1 MAFLN
6 NPEMMAG
13 IGTVSR
19 QAQDDAL
26 LDEFPA
32 LPEAAAPFPTPSD
45 KNGVQPT
52 GEIAAGISSLQIGGS
67 KPSFK
72 GAVPG
77 AFRAPAPIRVPALE
91 KCRERRG
98 ARPGKLDLSV
108 LSRSKKVSAGNAE
121 GEGGAASA
129 EEKIQIMCDDGG
141 LRVLAPGR
149 KWKGPALAA
158 ANKFRK
164 SKG

>member
-1 MAFLN
+1 MALLN

-19 QAQDDAL
+19 QAQDDPL

-52 GEIAAGISSLQIGGS
+52 GEIAAGISILQIGGP
-67 KPSFK
+67 KPSVK

-77 AFRAPAPIRVPALE
+77 AFRAPAAIRVPALE
-91 KCRERRG
+91 KGRERRG
-98 ARPGKLDLSV
+98 ARSVSFRWNILLRLVKLAFPLLV
-108 LSRSKKVSAGNAE
+108 LMA
-121 GEGGAASA
+121 
-129 EEKIQIMCDDGG
+129 
-141 LRVLAPGR
+141 
-149 KWKGPALAA
+149 
-158 ANKFRK
+158 
-164 SKG
+164 